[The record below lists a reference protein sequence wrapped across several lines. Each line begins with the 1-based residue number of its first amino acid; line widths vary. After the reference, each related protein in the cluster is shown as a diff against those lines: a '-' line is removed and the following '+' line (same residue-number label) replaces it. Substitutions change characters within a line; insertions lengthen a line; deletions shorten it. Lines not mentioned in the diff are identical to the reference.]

1 MNRSNTKNI
10 LQTIN
15 NDNKEIAYSILLIF
29 FTIFQSIFYL
39 SDIINSIGLKFLFV
53 SPIIIIITFYYI
65 NYKGRKIKTW
75 VLPLFFIL
83 FFSFIFVALF
93 HRDFYILYFPG
104 NVIVSLFFIIILS
117 RKEIELSIKI
127 GTFIIILFSIGGIIA
142 FFSFAGKGIPEPTSV
157 YLSSSGRSIGYFF
170 TSFGWP
176 QWTPFGYFLRSSAI
190 YDEPGAFSFLI
201 CFFVVFRDLLKLN
214 RNITILILFLGLITF
229 SLAHYIFIF
238 LYLIKEI
245 KIKNIIYV
253 VILLI
258 ITTYFFITYGNILID
273 FLQYSLEN
281 RFMSNS
287 EGLFSNNNRISHI
300 QEDLNVISNNNL
312 FTTLFGNYHSNCCN
326 FLYPYAQFGIFGSWV
341 FYLFLLFL
349 LYQSF
354 KYKNILVFGIFLLW
368 LQRPSI
374 GASGYT
380 FLAALLYVILIN
392 NNNLYRKVINPK
404 I

>member
-1 MNRSNTKNI
+1 MNKLISENI
-10 LQTIN
+10 SLIIN
-15 NDNKEIAYSILLIF
+15 KDNKEISYSILLIIM
-29 FTIFQSIFYL
+29 TIFQSIFYL

-53 SPIIIIITFYYI
+53 SPIIVIITFYYI
-65 NYKGRKIKTW
+65 NYKHRKVKIW
-75 VLPLFFIL
+75 VLPFFLIL
-83 FFSFIFVALF
+83 FFTFIFVALF
-93 HRDFYILYFPG
+93 HSDLYILYFPG
-104 NVIVSLFFIIILS
+104 NVIVSLFFILILS

-142 FFSFAGKGIPEPTSV
+142 FFYSAGVGIPEPTSV
-157 YLSSSGRSIGYFF
+157 YLSSSGRSIGYFL

-201 CFFVVFRDLLKLN
+201 CFFVVFRDLFKLN

-245 KIKNIIYV
+245 KIKNIIFL

-258 ITTYFFITYGNILID
+258 IITYFFISYGNILTD

-281 RFMSNS
+281 RFMSSS
-287 EGLFSNNNRISHI
+287 EGLFSNNNRISHM
-300 QEDLNVISNNNL
+300 QEDLNVIYNNNI

-326 FLYPYAQFGIFGSWV
+326 FLFPYAQFGIFGSWV
-341 FYLFLLFL
+341 YYIFLFFL
-349 LYQSF
+349 IYQSI
-354 KYKNILVFGIFLLW
+354 KHKNILIFGIFLLW

-380 FLAALLYVILIN
+380 FLASLLVVILIN
-392 NNNLYRKVINPK
+392 DNLFGKIRKTLI
-404 I
+404 